1 MVDVPIMFQER
12 LHGESKL
19 STKQT
24 VEYVQQLLVLYR
36 DAYKNLLMLAVLAL
50 DGLLYYVYSSGVVLE
65 DRAGVFAP

>member
-1 MVDVPIMFQER
+1 MFQER

-36 DAYKNLLMLAVLAL
+36 DAYKNLLMLAVFAL
-50 DGLLYYVYSSGVVLE
+50 N
-65 DRAGVFAP
+65 